1 MKITQKVVKQIIT
14 KSNLPAADFVIN
26 PYIGCC
32 HSCIYCYADFMKR
45 FTGHAGEKWG
55 DFVDI
60 KINAHET
67 IKNKKII
74 DKSILLGSVTD
85 PYQAVEA
92 KYKMTQKILEKLV
105 LIQPNLEIL
114 TKSKL
119 ILRDIEL
126 LKQFTNLRIG
136 ISLNT
141 TDDSISKH
149 LEPHASPAT
158 SRINTLRVL
167 HNAGLKTF
175 LFISPIF
182 PEITDFK
189 ELIESTHSFV
199 DKFYFENLN
208 IRANNRSAIY
218 GFIKKN
224 YPNLTVLYNEL
235 KPNCIYWDNL
245 KKQIIH
251 YCDSRSLKYQ
261 IYFDHAEERK
271 N

>member
-1 MKITQKVVKQIIT
+1 MKITQKTVKQIIT

-26 PYIGCC
+26 PYIGCL
-32 HSCIYCYADFMKR
+32 HACIYCYADFMKR
-45 FTGHAGEKWG
+45 FTGHAGEQWG

-60 KINAHET
+60 KINGHET
-67 IKNKKII
+67 ISNKKIT

-92 KYKMTQKILEKLV
+92 TYKMTQQILEKLV

-149 LEPHASPAT
+149 LEPYASPAS
-158 SRINTLRVL
+158 SRINTLKEL
-167 HNAGLKTF
+167 HNAGLKTY

-189 ELIESTHSFV
+189 ELIESTHPFV
-199 DKFYFENLN
+199 DKVCFECLN
-208 IRANNRSAIY
+208 IRANNKSAIY
-218 GFIKKN
+218 SFIKKN
-224 YPNLTVLYNEL
+224 YPDLTELYNEL
-235 KPNCIYWDNL
+235 KPKCAYWNNL
-245 KKQIIH
+245 KKQIIN
-251 YCDSRSLKYQ
+251 YCDSKELKYQ